1 MVLFSSNVI
10 EREKNDASYTK
21 ETTMK
26 IKAAIITI
34 GFVWL
39 ITVYAML
46 FSSVGTLLTT
56 IA

>member
-1 MVLFSSNVI
+1 
-10 EREKNDASYTK
+10 
-21 ETTMK
+21 MK
-26 IKAAIITI
+26 IRAAIITI